1 MFIPTDVVREAAA
14 AVAERR
20 GLAIDWLNDAV
31 KGFLPGPDP
40 DAQRFYESGSLNVDV
55 ASARYLLAMKLFA
68 ARVEN
73 DADDIAFLYRQ
84 LGLTTVEQGL
94 DLVEEVYHGQRL
106 QPKVQ
111 FLLTEIVD
119 SLNDDQAGRRG
130 EQAY

>member
-1 MFIPTDVVREAAA
+1 M
-14 AVAERR
+14 
-20 GLAIDWLNDAV
+20 
-31 KGFLPGPDP
+31 
-40 DAQRFYESGSLNVDV
+40 SLR
-55 ASARYLLAMKLFA
+55 ARYLLAMKPFA

>member
-1 MFIPTDVVREAAA
+1 M
-14 AVAERR
+14 
-20 GLAIDWLNDAV
+20 WM
-31 KGFLPGPDP
+31 
-40 DAQRFYESGSLNVDV
+40 SLR
-55 ASARYLLAMKLFA
+55 ARYLLAMKPFA